1 MGTIHKI
8 PTIFRCA
15 SGTLNCIRCAAMR
28 RIDATDAAIARTPVL
43 TWGICTRRAGK
54 LNRARSQLYR
64 SQILQENVRWKKG
77 RNPYIVQETN
87 VGKTTTKMTA
97 TIDFAMQFKKLH
109 ESGMEVSNICG
120 CLEFHP
126 SCIPAFLRAS
136 SICVVRL
143 PSRKKSGESS

>member
-1 MGTIHKI
+1 MLVLGCN
-8 PTIFRCA
+8 F
-15 SGTLNCIRCAAMR
+15 
-28 RIDATDAAIARTPVL
+28 ARKYSL
-43 TWGICTRRAGK
+43 
-54 LNRARSQLYR
+54 
-64 SQILQENVRWKKG
+64 EG
-77 RNPYIVQETN
+77 RNPYVVQETN
-87 VGKTTTKMTA
+87 VGKTATKMTA

-109 ESGMEVSNICG
+109 ESGMQVSNICG

>member
-1 MGTIHKI
+1 MNIELNFPPQTSRGSFSAVSA
-8 PTIFRCA
+8 PIFA
-15 SGTLNCIRCAAMR
+15 SKYAL
-28 RIDATDAAIARTPVL
+28 
-43 TWGICTRRAGK
+43 
-54 LNRARSQLYR
+54 
-64 SQILQENVRWKKG
+64 EEG

-87 VGKTTTKMTA
+87 VGKTATKMTA

-109 ESGMEVSNICG
+109 ESGMQVSNICG